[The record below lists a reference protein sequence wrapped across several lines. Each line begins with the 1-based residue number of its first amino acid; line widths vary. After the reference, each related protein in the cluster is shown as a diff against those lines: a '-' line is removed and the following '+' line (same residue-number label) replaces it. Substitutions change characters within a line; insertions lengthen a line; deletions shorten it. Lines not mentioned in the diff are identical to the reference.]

1 MKVKR
6 GISLFSIGLLVV
18 ALAAAIPES
27 CAAGKSKRDA
37 GRAGSYR
44 YADYRQIPAG
54 SDIIL
59 RVDRDIL
66 MRNARVGDIY
76 TVTLDREVIVGNEV
90 VARRGEQAEVRLY
103 RSEGRSDEVAFRLI
117 SMTVDGF
124 VYDVNSDFAR
134 QYAQRES
141 DGLNVLG
148 RTAIGAA
155 TGAALGAI
163 AGGGRG
169 AAIGAGAGAGAGLIW
184 SAATMRDARL
194 PAGTR
199 LRFSLLDPVILNN

>member
-1 MKVKR
+1 MNAKR
-6 GISLFSIGLLVV
+6 SIALSVVGVLVF

-27 CAAGKSKRDA
+27 IAASKSKKGA
-37 GRAGSYR
+37 QR
-44 YADYRQIPAG
+44 YSDYRRIPAG
-54 SDIIL
+54 SDIIV

-66 MRNARVGDIY
+66 MRNARVGDVF
-76 TVTLDREVIVGNEV
+76 TVTLDRDVVVGNELMV
-90 VARRGEQAEVRLY
+90 RRGERAQVRLFKP
-103 RSEGRSDEVAFRLI
+103 EGRTDEVAFRLI
-117 SMTVDGF
+117 TLTVDGF
-124 VYDVNSDFAR
+124 VYDVNSDIASE
-134 QYAQRES
+134 YAQREGA
-141 DGLNVLG
+141 DGLTVLG
-148 RTAIGAA
+148 KTAVGAA

-184 SAATMRDARL
+184 SAATMKDARL

>member
-1 MKVKR
+1 MKAKR
-6 GISLFSIGLLVV
+6 GIVLFSIGLLVV

-27 CAAGKSKRDA
+27 CAAGKSKKDD

-44 YADYRQIPAG
+44 NANYRRIPAG
-54 SDIIL
+54 SDIIV

-66 MRNARVGDIY
+66 MRNARVGEIY
-76 TVTLDREVIVGNEV
+76 TMTLDREVIAGNEV
-90 VARRGEQAEVRLY
+90 VVRRGERAEVRLY
-103 RSEGRSDEVAFRLI
+103 RPEGRSDEVAFHLI

-124 VYDVNSDFAR
+124 VYDVNSDIAR
-134 QYAQRES
+134 EYAQRET

-148 RTAIGAA
+148 KTAIGAA